1 MLREACRSAT
11 AVGMADINAQ
21 RSPSTV
27 LGRQLGDELRRLR
40 EAAGLTTVDA
50 AEALDCTKG
59 KVSRI
64 ENGRVAVRLPDL
76 TAMLQAYHVPD
87 AEVRDRLAALARKAN
102 RRRRQGWWNQYSSVL
117 ADTYRDYIALEA
129 MAQSIRT
136 FQAQLVPGLLQIPEY
151 SRAVTVASRQ
161 WKTAEEIEKFVQVRL
176 ARQERLT
183 GDSPLRVWAVL
194 SEAVLVQQVGGPQVM
209 AAQLQHLL
217 DISERSNVTI
227 QVLSFSQGA
236 HASMFGPYVVLG
248 FPEEGALD
256 VVLADNPTGS
266 TWLEREQEVARYRDL
281 FDAARTS
288 ALSPVESR
296 AIIQRRGEEHRR

>member
-1 MLREACRSAT
+1 MLAKSNT
-11 AVGMADINAQ
+11 AN
-21 RSPSTV
+21 PSTV
-27 LGRQLGDELRRLR
+27 LGRQLGEELRRLR
-40 EAAGLTTVDA
+40 EAAGLTTVQA

-59 KVSRI
+59 KISRI

-76 TAMLQAYHVPD
+76 TAMLHAY
-87 AEVRDRLAALARKAN
+87 EVSDTELRDRLAALARKAN

-129 MAQSIRT
+129 MAESIRT
-136 FQAQLVPGLLQIPEY
+136 FQAQLVPGLLQTPEY
-151 SRAVTVASRQ
+151 IRAVTVASQQ
-161 WKTAEEIEKFVQVRL
+161 WQTADEIEKFVQVRV
-176 ARQERLT
+176 ARQERLS
-183 GDSPLRVWAVL
+183 GDSPLRLWAVL
-194 SEAVLVQQVGGPQVM
+194 SEAVLLQQVGGPQVM
-209 AAQLQHLL
+209 NAQLQHLL
-217 DISERSNVTI
+217 DVSEHPNVTV
-227 QVLSFSQGA
+227 QVMPFSRGA

-266 TWLEREQEVARYRDL
+266 MWLEREAEVARYRDL

-296 AIIQRRGEEHRR
+296 AVIHRRAKEHRP

>member
-1 MLREACRSAT
+1 MSAT
-11 AVGMADINAQ
+11 IN
-21 RSPSTV
+21 RSTV

-40 EAAGLTTVDA
+40 ESAGLTTAQA

-59 KVSRI
+59 KISRI

-76 TAMLQAYHVPD
+76 TAMLLAYGVTD
-87 AEVRDRLAALARKAN
+87 TELRSRLGALARKAN
-102 RRRRQGWWNQYSSVL
+102 HRRRQGWWNQYGSVL

-129 MAQSIRT
+129 MAGTIRT
-136 FQAQLVPGLLQIPEY
+136 FQAQLVPGLLQTPEY
-151 SRAVTVASRQ
+151 TRAVTVASRQ
-161 WKTAEEIEKFVQVRL
+161 WQTADEIEKFVQVRL

-183 GDSPLRVWAVL
+183 NDSPLRLWAVL
-194 SEAVLVQQVGGPQVM
+194 SEAVLLQQVGGAEVM
-209 AAQLQHLL
+209 KAQLEWLL
-217 DISERSNVTI
+217 IASEKPNVTI
-227 QVLSFSQGA
+227 QVLPFSRGA

-248 FPEEGALD
+248 FPEEAALD

-266 TWLEREQEVARYRDL
+266 MWLEREAEVARYQEL

-296 AIIQRRGEEHRR
+296 TVIRRRSKEHRT

>member
-1 MLREACRSAT
+1 MPTKS
-11 AVGMADINAQ
+11 VSS
-21 RSPSTV
+21 SPSTV

-40 EAAGLTTVDA
+40 EVSGLTTVQA
-50 AEALDCTKG
+50 AVALDCTKG
-59 KVSRI
+59 KISRI

-76 TAMLQAYHVPD
+76 MAMFQAYDVSD
-87 AEVRDRLAALARKAN
+87 GSLRERLTALARKAN

-117 ADTYRDYIALEA
+117 ADTYRDYIALET
-129 MAQSIRT
+129 MADSIRS
-136 FQAQLVPGLLQIPEY
+136 FQAQLVPGLFQIPEY
-151 SRAVTVASRQ
+151 IRAVTVASRQ
-161 WKTAEEIEKFVQVRL
+161 WQTADEIEQFVQVRV

-183 GDSPLRVWAVL
+183 GDCPLRVWAVV
-194 SEAVLVQQVGGPQVM
+194 SEAVLLQQVGGPQVM
-209 AAQLQHLL
+209 NAQLRHVL
-217 DISERSNVTI
+217 DASERPNVTV
-227 QVLSFSQGA
+227 QVLPFSRGA

-266 TWLEREQEVARYRDL
+266 AWLEREAEVARYRDL

-296 AIIQRRGEEHRR
+296 ALIHERAKEHGS

>member
-1 MLREACRSAT
+1 MLANSAT
-11 AVGMADINAQ
+11 PN
-21 RSPSTV
+21 PSTV

-40 EAAGLTTVDA
+40 EDAGLTTIQA
-50 AEALDCTKG
+50 ADALDCTKG
-59 KVSRI
+59 KISRI

-76 TAMLQAYHVPD
+76 MAMLQAYQVSD
-87 AEVRDRLAALARKAN
+87 AEHRERLTALARKAN

-117 ADTYRDYIALEA
+117 ADTYRDYIALET
-129 MAQSIRT
+129 MAESIRT

-151 SRAVTVASRQ
+151 IRAVTVASRQ
-161 WKTAEEIEKFVQVRL
+161 WETGDEIEKFVQVRL
-176 ARQERLT
+176 ARQQRLT
-183 GDSPLRVWAVL
+183 GDSPLHLWAVV
-194 SEAVLVQQVGGPQVM
+194 SEAALLQHVGGPQVM
-209 AAQLQHLL
+209 KAQLQHLL
-217 DISERSNVTI
+217 GASERPNVTI
-227 QVLSFSQGA
+227 QVLPFSRGA

-266 TWLEREQEVARYRDL
+266 TWLEREAEVARYRDL

-296 AIIQRRGEEHRR
+296 TLIHRRAKEYGP

>member
-1 MLREACRSAT
+1 MIANRAT
-11 AVGMADINAQ
+11 AN
-21 RSPSTV
+21 PSTV

-40 EAAGLTTVDA
+40 ERAGLTTVQA
-50 AEALDCTKG
+50 ADALDCTKG
-59 KVSRI
+59 KISRI

-76 TAMLQAYHVPD
+76 MAMLQSYKVSD
-87 AEVRDRLAALARKAN
+87 TELRERLTGLARKAN

-117 ADTYRDYIALEA
+117 ADTYRDYIALET
-129 MAQSIRT
+129 MADSVRT
-136 FQAQLVPGLLQIPEY
+136 FQAQLVPGLLQTPEY
-151 SRAVTVASRQ
+151 IRAVTVASRQ
-161 WKTAEEIEKFVQVRL
+161 WETGDEIERFVQVRL
-176 ARQERLT
+176 ARQQRLT
-183 GDSPLRVWAVL
+183 GEASLNLWAVL
-194 SEAVLVQQVGGPQVM
+194 SEAVLLQQVGGPQVM

-217 DISERSNVTI
+217 DMSEQPNVTI
-227 QVLSFSQGA
+227 QVLPFSRGA

-266 TWLEREQEVARYRDL
+266 TWLEREAEVAPYRAL

-296 AIIQRRGEEHRR
+296 ILIHRTAKEHGS